1 MTQQTTNPTTDHRKD
16 HPRLGDRDPVLV
28 LAETP
33 AVLAR
38 IVDEHTTERR
48 SIRPA
53 GSNPAGRKEAS
64 VGPEGRTDRSRNWRA
79 RAFDGK
85 WTPNEI
91 LGHFGDAE
99 WAFGWRTRQ
108 VLGDKE
114 PILTGFDQDGW
125 VAAQRLNDRDH
136 RQLLEMFGQLR
147 DWNLEVWSRLTPQ
160 DLARVGQSKRRGP
173 VTLRRLL
180 ENFAEHDLHHI
191 DHLTRYLQAIKA
203 SG

>member
-1 MTQQTTNPTTDHRKD
+1 MTSAPPIETPAQYLDKMHRL
-16 HPRLGDRDPVLV
+16 LGDRDPMEVLSATPGL
-28 LAETP
+28 LADIVRSHT
-33 AVLAR
+33 VSQLKAR
-38 IVDEHTTERR
+38 
-48 SIRPA
+48 P
-53 GSNPAGRKEAS
+53 
-64 VGPEGRTDRSRNWRA
+64 
-79 RAFDGK
+79 FDGK

-125 VAAQRLNDRDH
+125 VAAQRLNDRDPG
-136 RQLLEMFGQLR
+136 QLLEMFRQLR

-160 DLARVGQSKRRGP
+160 DLARVGQSKKRGP

-180 ENFAEHDLHHI
+180 EIFAEHDLHHI
-191 DHLTRYLQAIKA
+191 DHLTRYLQAVKA